1 MVRENSW
8 IGIKVDRF
16 PWRKKIQKQ
25 QWQETEE
32 NRGAVLVPLFHLQ
45 FFITLA
51 DPLHLLDG
59 ACCDRLRSWE

>member
-16 PWRKKIQKQ
+16 RWRKKIQKQ

-45 FFITLA
+45 FFMHVVT
-51 DPLHLLDG
+51 HLGLG
-59 ACCDRLRSWE
+59 NEKNSGQKPN